1 MNESINIFTQRFN
14 DTKIESEYLDF
25 KWPRIWPFLKT
36 FLFFT
41 LLIKAFVMFEDIK
54 LLGLKIPYISYHIF
68 DIIVFIIFMFI
79 LSDNN
84 KKKYHQIYLGLTWIG
99 FMNIGAWTYHFSP
112 FEFPPGE
119 GVVITCIILP
129 LTIYPFHL
137 LNGIFSA

>member
-14 DTKIESEYLDF
+14 DTKIESEYLNF

-68 DIIVFIIFMFI
+68 DIIVFIVFMFM

-84 KKKYHQIYLGLTWIG
+84 KK
-99 FMNIGAWTYHFSP
+99 GAQKSALYILFRKKFYSAAVFCASFFS
-112 FEFPPGE
+112 
-119 GVVITCIILP
+119 T
-129 LTIYPFHL
+129 
-137 LNGIFSA
+137 